1 MRPLSR
7 LGGAT
12 VQKLMAL
19 DKKTRQLAQERPLG
33 PSGSLGDAVL
43 IKAPRLKVYLDAVMY
58 GRVSG
63 PICRYNT

>member
-1 MRPLSR
+1 
-7 LGGAT
+7 
-12 VQKLMAL
+12 MAL